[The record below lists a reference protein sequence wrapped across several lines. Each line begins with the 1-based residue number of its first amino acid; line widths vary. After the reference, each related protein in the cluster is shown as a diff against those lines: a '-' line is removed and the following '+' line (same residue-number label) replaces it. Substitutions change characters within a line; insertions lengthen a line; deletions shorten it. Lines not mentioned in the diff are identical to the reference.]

1 MYKQSNRK
9 NKKLEWYP
17 PFRPRYEFL
26 NIVEA
31 HMFEEVDYGIEGP
44 YRVQRIKDFAKD
56 LVGFDA
62 EHAFMCRMRLEV
74 DATFCEEL
82 ELENFP
88 VDCQVLF

>member
-1 MYKQSNRK
+1 M
-9 NKKLEWYP
+9 EWVP

-31 HMFEEVDYGIEGP
+31 HQMEEVDYGAQGQF
-44 YRVQRIKDFAKD
+44 RVQRIKDFEEE
-56 LVGFDA
+56 LVGFNSEKA
-62 EHAFMCRMRLEV
+62 WMCRMKLEV

-88 VDCQVLF
+88 VDCQVTPYAIS